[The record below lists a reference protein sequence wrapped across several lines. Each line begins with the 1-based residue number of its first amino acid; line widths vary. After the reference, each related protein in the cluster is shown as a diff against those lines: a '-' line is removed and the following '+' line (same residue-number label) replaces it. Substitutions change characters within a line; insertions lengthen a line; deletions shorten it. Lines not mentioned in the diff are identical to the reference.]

1 MIKEE
6 LSKLLSNK
14 LLLLVLIAII
24 SIPSIYTILFLG
36 SMWDPYGKLD
46 NLPVAVVNSD
56 ISVNFEGKKLNI
68 GDDLVENLKKNNSLQ
83 FNFVDKSTATR
94 GLENGTFYMTITI
107 PENFSQNASTFMNN
121 NPQKMNLKYETNPGT
136 NYIASKL
143 SETAIIKIKDKISS
157 EITQTYAKTMFE
169 SITEIGNGM
178 EAASNGANK
187 LYEGTVKLSNG
198 NNKIKENLNK
208 LSEST
213 LTFQN
218 GSNELQNALY
228 KYTDGIVQINDGTKK
243 LNDGLKNFFDKVA
256 SETPQLVSGSCQ
268 LDKGISEY
276 TNGVKTISSSISKLN
291 EKSNDLNNAS
301 TALFNGTTQIKTGSS
316 SLFSG
321 LTQISTQLGLTMSEE
336 KQNQLLQI
344 RSGLNS
350 LNSNINILNSSVQQI
365 VIPDTNSLISS
376 ISTPLENINFDTQ
389 STTSRIQNIKTNL
402 EKLSL
407 AYPEINQDKNFEFIM
422 QEIQNTGTELTDIKT
437 QIDLIPQSQLNYSD
451 SSVLTESIQKIKEN
465 IGDISNESNQVIP
478 YTKQAIVELSDGII
492 NIKSSLDKK
501 GTNASD
507 IGIIQG
513 MQAVDNGILNLLS
526 GSETL
531 KNGTSSYT
539 NAVNQIETGIKKIN
553 NNSVSLSNGTS
564 TLSKGLNTLY
574 SSICDGFSQIQN
586 GTSSLYD
593 GTNKLVLSKDDLLD
607 GSKKLSD
614 GAFLISDG
622 ANQLSQGSL
631 ELGNGLD
638 EVKNGNQSLYSELN
652 NGYNKINVINK
663 NDKNTEMFASPIVV
677 SGTQMTKVEN
687 NGHAMAAYM
696 MSVGLWVACIAFTL
710 IYPLMKYQG
719 KLKSG
724 FLWWLSKSAVMYPVS
739 IIMAVVMVIT
749 LHLFNN
755 FSPVEFTKTILVA
768 CITSVSFISIM
779 YFFNVLIGKIGS
791 FIMLIFMVVQLAG
804 SSGTYPIE
812 LSGSF
817 VSKIHKWMPFSYTV
831 KAFRSTIS
839 GSGSIRHY
847 TLVLM
852 SLTLIFV
859 VLTIGLFEF
868 RTYRIQ
874 KEKSNIYEFLEVNGL
889 A

>member
-365 VIPDTNSLISS
+365 VVPDTNSLISS

-451 SSVLTESIQKIKEN
+451 SSVLTESIQKLKEN

-531 KNGTSSYT
+531 KNATSSYT

-622 ANQLSQGSL
+622 ANQLVQGSL
-631 ELGNGLD
+631 ELGKGID
-638 EVKNGNQSLYSELN
+638 EVKNGTNTLYSKLY
-652 NGYNKINVINK
+652 NGYSQISLMNK
-663 NDKNTEMFASPIVV
+663 NDKNTAMFASPIIV
-677 SGTQMTKVEN
+677 SGTQITKVEN

-719 KLKSG
+719 ELKSG
-724 FLWWLSKSAVMYPVS
+724 FLWWLSKSAVMYPIS

-804 SSGTYPIE
+804 SSGTYPLE

-839 GSGSIRHY
+839 GSGSISHY
-847 TLVLM
+847 TIVLM

>member
-83 FNFVDKSTATR
+83 FNFVDKSTAIR
-94 GLENGTFYMTITI
+94 GLENGTFYMIITI
-107 PENFSQNASTFMNN
+107 PENFSQNASTLMNN
-121 NPQKMNLKYETNPGT
+121 NPQKMNLQYETNPGT

-336 KQNQLLQI
+336 KQN
-344 RSGLNS
+344 
-350 LNSNINILNSSVQQI
+350 
-365 VIPDTNSLISS
+365 
-376 ISTPLENINFDTQ
+376 
-389 STTSRIQNIKTNL
+389 
-402 EKLSL
+402 
-407 AYPEINQDKNFEFIM
+407 
-422 QEIQNTGTELTDIKT
+422 
-437 QIDLIPQSQLNYSD
+437 
-451 SSVLTESIQKIKEN
+451 
-465 IGDISNESNQVIP
+465 
-478 YTKQAIVELSDGII
+478 
-492 NIKSSLDKK
+492 
-501 GTNASD
+501 
-507 IGIIQG
+507 
-513 MQAVDNGILNLLS
+513 
-526 GSETL
+526 
-531 KNGTSSYT
+531 
-539 NAVNQIETGIKKIN
+539 
-553 NNSVSLSNGTS
+553 
-564 TLSKGLNTLY
+564 
-574 SSICDGFSQIQN
+574 
-586 GTSSLYD
+586 
-593 GTNKLVLSKDDLLD
+593 
-607 GSKKLSD
+607 
-614 GAFLISDG
+614 
-622 ANQLSQGSL
+622 
-631 ELGNGLD
+631 
-638 EVKNGNQSLYSELN
+638 
-652 NGYNKINVINK
+652 
-663 NDKNTEMFASPIVV
+663 
-677 SGTQMTKVEN
+677 
-687 NGHAMAAYM
+687 
-696 MSVGLWVACIAFTL
+696 
-710 IYPLMKYQG
+710 
-719 KLKSG
+719 
-724 FLWWLSKSAVMYPVS
+724 
-739 IIMAVVMVIT
+739 
-749 LHLFNN
+749 
-755 FSPVEFTKTILVA
+755 
-768 CITSVSFISIM
+768 
-779 YFFNVLIGKIGS
+779 
-791 FIMLIFMVVQLAG
+791 
-804 SSGTYPIE
+804 
-812 LSGSF
+812 
-817 VSKIHKWMPFSYTV
+817 
-831 KAFRSTIS
+831 
-839 GSGSIRHY
+839 
-847 TLVLM
+847 
-852 SLTLIFV
+852 
-859 VLTIGLFEF
+859 
-868 RTYRIQ
+868 
-874 KEKSNIYEFLEVNGL
+874 
-889 A
+889 

>member
-6 LSKLLSNK
+6 LGKLLSNK
-14 LLLLVLIAII
+14 LLLLVLVAII

-56 ISVNFEGKKLNI
+56 ISVNFEGKKLDI
-68 GDDLVENLKKNNSLQ
+68 GKDLVENLKKNNSLQ
-83 FNFVDKSTATR
+83 FNFVDKSTAIR
-94 GLENGTFYMTITI
+94 GLENGTFYMIITI
-107 PENFSQNASTFMNN
+107 PENFSQNASTLMNY
-121 NPQKMNLKYETNPGT
+121 NPQKMNLQYETNPGT

-157 EITQTYAKTMFE
+157 EITQTYAKTMFD
-169 SITEIGNGM
+169 SINEIGNGM
-178 EAASNGANK
+178 KVASNGANK
-187 LYEGTVKLSNG
+187 LYEGTVELSDG
-198 NNKIKENLNK
+198 NNKIKENLNT
-208 LSEST
+208 LAEST

-218 GSNELQNALY
+218 GNNELQNALY
-228 KYTDGIVQINDGTKK
+228 KYTDGLVQINDGTKK
-243 LNDGLKNFFDKVA
+243 LNDGLKNFFDKVT
-256 SETPQLVSGSCQ
+256 SETPQIVNGACQ

-276 TNGVKTISSSISKLN
+276 TNGVNTISSSISKLN

-301 TALFNGTTQIKTGSS
+301 IALFNGSIKLKTESS
-316 SLFSG
+316 SLFAD
-321 LTQISTQLGLTMSEE
+321 LTQISMQIGLTMSEE

-344 RSGLNS
+344 KSRLNS
-350 LNSNINILNSSVQQI
+350 LNSNITILNSSVQQI
-365 VIPDTNSLISS
+365 EIPDTNFLISS
-376 ISTPLENINFDTQ
+376 ISKPLKNINFYTQ
-389 STTSRIQNIKTNL
+389 STSSRIQNIQTRL

-407 AYPEINQDKNFEFIM
+407 EYPEINQDANFEFIM
-422 QEIQNTGTELTDIKT
+422 QEIQNTGTELTDIKN
-437 QIDLIPQSQLNYSD
+437 QYDSIPQSQLNDST
-451 SSVLTESIQKIKEN
+451 SSVLTESIKQLKDEIV
-465 IGDISNESNQVIP
+465 DISNEANQVIP
-478 YTKQAIVELSDGII
+478 YTKQTIVELSDGIT

-513 MQAVDNGILNLLS
+513 IKAVDNGILNLLS
-526 GSETL
+526 SSETL

-539 NAVNQIETGIKKIN
+539 NAINQIETGIKKID
-553 NNSVSLSNGTS
+553 NNSTSLSNSTS
-564 TLSKGLNTLY
+564 TLSKGLNALF
-574 SSICDGFSQIQN
+574 SSIYGGFSQIQN

-593 GTNKLVLSKDDLLD
+593 GTNKLVLNKDALLD

-622 ANQLSQGSL
+622 ANQLVQGSL
-631 ELGNGLD
+631 ELGKGID
-638 EVKNGNQSLYSELN
+638 EVKNGTNTLYSKLY
-652 NGYNKINVINK
+652 NGYSQISLMNK
-663 NDKNTEMFASPIVV
+663 NDKNTAMFASPIIV
-677 SGTQMTKVEN
+677 SGTQITKVEN

-719 KLKSG
+719 ELKSG
-724 FLWWLSKSAVMYPVS
+724 FLWWLSKSAVMYPIS

-804 SSGTYPIE
+804 SSGTYPLE

-839 GSGSIRHY
+839 GSGSISHY
-847 TLVLM
+847 TIVLM